1 MASVASF
8 NAKEFRKSLQ
18 YSVRAESL
26 IPNFIVLLR
35 DRDLDM
41 DPDRNRDG
49 DGDRDR
55 VTESKVGV
63 SLLDA
68 THAHW
73 FNRSAELRVL
83 GTEQIHHFK
92 GTRTNSFSALPDRR
106 SARNSIG
113 VHSKKYGGKSDNIMR
128 SLEDFY
134 RRRDRKEMSVN
145 KGALEEIYV
154 ICTVYSTAAKL
165 RSHLLQ
171 DTQFTPNAVERK
183 ELNRRDEILTVV
195 ARPYCT
201 RHTGSK
207 STGSTVDFATEA
219 LNALWT
225 AFTQHYQQQNL
236 DLLSF
241 INSRGALQLCFF
253 VFKRVTLENF
263 VVIYLLI
270 NLYVCAHACLFAH
283 TFTDVL
289 KTFYLVY

>member
-1 MASVASF
+1 MHTTPHTTPYTIPQMASVASF

-18 YSVRAESL
+18 YSMRAESL
-26 IPNFIVLLR
+26 IPNLTVLIR

-41 DPDRNRDG
+41 DPDRNRDRDRDR

-55 VTESKVGV
+55 VTESKVGG

-73 FNRSAELRVL
+73 FNWSAELRVL
-83 GTEQIHHFK
+83 GTEQIHNFK

-106 SARNSIG
+106 NARNSIG
-113 VHSKKYGGKSDNIMR
+113 VHSNKNSRKSDNIVS

-134 RRRDRKEMSVN
+134 MRRDMKEMSVD
-145 KGALEEIYV
+145 KDALEEIYV

-165 RSHLLQ
+165 RSHLLH
-171 DTQFTPNAVERK
+171 DTQFTPTALERK

-201 RHTGSK
+201 GHMGSK

-241 INSRGALQLCFF
+241 IDSRGAL
-253 VFKRVTLENF
+253 
-263 VVIYLLI
+263 
-270 NLYVCAHACLFAH
+270 
-283 TFTDVL
+283 
-289 KTFYLVY
+289 